1 MKKLCR
7 MQRKRRSASLG
18 FTLIEA
24 ILALTI
30 STIII
35 GGVVSLQYMSA
46 RTINDIYGPTRSRS
60 ERTMALNQIRF
71 RLCDGRIDSCKVFND
86 LNEEAESGESGRRIQ
101 FEDPNLAEGGAPVTS
116 EFYFDP
122 STRTLQYKM
131 DITDADYQVVA
142 KGPIDVTFTKGS
154 RFLDPPNYIVYKGT
168 EALVTVYVQT
178 SSELSYSK
186 VDLRDG
192 ESVVYLRNI

>member
-1 MKKLCR
+1 MKSLYR
-7 MQRKRRSASLG
+7 MQRKRRSACLG
-18 FTLIEA
+18 FTMIEA

-35 GGVVSLQYMSA
+35 GGVVSLQYLSA

-71 RLCDGRIDSCKVFND
+71 RLCDGRIGSCVVSDSD
-86 LNEEAESGESGRRIQ
+86 HRIQ
-101 FEDPNLAEGGAPVTS
+101 FEDPNLAEGGVPVTS

-131 DITDADYQVVA
+131 NITDADYMVVA
-142 KGPIDVTFTKGS
+142 RGPIDITFTKGS
-154 RFLDPPNYIVYKGT
+154 PFLDPPNYIVYKGT
-168 EALVTVYVQT
+168 EAVVTVYVQT
-178 SSELSYSK
+178 STELSYSK

-192 ESVVYLRNI
+192 ETVVYLRNI